1 MMKRILIAL
10 LFVFSCI
17 GAMAQNANEHL
28 KFMGIPINGTL
39 ESFTQ
44 KLVAKGLK
52 REHAWDNALL
62 LKGTFAGKSGSGV
75 CVMGVPSRNIVYKVV
90 VCLPSK
96 DTWEWLENDYKEFKE
111 MLTTKYGEPY
121 KCSESFKEGTY
132 IGSDYL
138 KISALKGGKCE
149 YYSAWGS
156 TEGMILLEIFNA
168 DGSSD
173 SCVRLTYI
181 DLINGKLADSSKQD
195 DL

>member
-1 MMKRILIAL
+1 MKRILIAL

-44 KLVAKGLK
+44 KLVAKGMK
-52 REHAWDNALL
+52 RQQGWDNTGVFR
-62 LKGTFAGKSGSGV
+62 GTFAGERDCEV
-75 CVMGVPSRNIVYKVV
+75 YVNMIPSRNIVYRIV

-96 DTWEWLENDYKEFKE
+96 DTWDWLEKDYNRFKE

-132 IGSDYL
+132 VGSDRL
-138 KISALKGGKCE
+138 KISALKEGKCN
-149 YYSAWGS
+149 YYSIWGS
-156 TEGMILLEIFNA
+156 TEGVIALEIFNA

-173 SCVRLTYI
+173 CCVRLVYY
-181 DLINGKLADSSKQD
+181 DAINYKLAQDSKQN

>member
-1 MMKRILIAL
+1 MKRIFIAL

-52 REHAWDNALL
+52 REHAWEDDVL

-75 CVMGVPSRNIVYKVV
+75 CVMRIPSRNIVYKVV

-96 DTWEWLENDYKEFKE
+96 DTWEWLEDDYTEFKR
-111 MLTTKYGEPY
+111 MLTSKYGDPFKY
-121 KCSESFKEGTY
+121 SESFKEGTY
-132 IGSDYL
+132 VGSDYL
-138 KISALKGGKCE
+138 KISALKEGKCD
-149 YYSAWGS
+149 YHSSWGLN
-156 TEGMILLEIFNA
+156 EGFIILEIFNA
-168 DGSSD
+168 DGSPD
-173 SCVRLTYI
+173 CCVRLSYY
-181 DLINGKLADSSKQD
+181 DAINYKLAEDSKQN

>member
-44 KLVAKGLK
+44 KLVAKGMK
-52 REHAWDNALL
+52 RQQGWDNTGVFR
-62 LKGTFAGKSGSGV
+62 GTFAGERDCEV
-75 CVMGVPSRNIVYKVV
+75 YVNMIPSRNIVYRIV

-96 DTWEWLENDYKEFKE
+96 DTWDWLEKDYNRFKE

-132 IGSDYL
+132 VGSDRL
-138 KISALKGGKCE
+138 KISALKEGKCN
-149 YYSAWGS
+149 YYSIWGS
-156 TEGMILLEIFNA
+156 TEGVIALEIFNA

-173 SCVRLTYI
+173 CCVRLVYY
-181 DLINGKLADSSKQD
+181 DAINYKLAQDSKQN

>member
-1 MMKRILIAL
+1 MKRILIAL
-10 LFVFSCI
+10 LFIFSCI

-52 REHAWDNALL
+52 REHAWEDNVL

-75 CVMGVPSRNIVYKVV
+75 CVMRIPSRNIVYKVV

-96 DTWEWLENDYKEFKE
+96 DTWAWLESDYNEFKQ
-111 MLTTKYGEPY
+111 MLTSKYGEPFQH
-121 KCSESFKEGTY
+121 SETFKA
-132 IGSDYL
+132 GSYTSSDVL
-138 KISALKGGKCE
+138 KMSSLRDGKCE
-149 YYSAWGS
+149 YYTLWKLN
-156 TEGMILLEIFNA
+156 EGAIGLEIISIESP
-168 DGSSD
+168 SS
-173 SCVRLTYI
+173 CFVRISYF
-181 DLINGKLADSSKQD
+181 DAINSTLEESSKQD

>member
-10 LFVFSCI
+10 LFIFSCI
-17 GAMAQNANEHL
+17 GAMAQNANEHF

-44 KLVAKGLK
+44 KLVAKGMK
-52 REHAWDNALL
+52 RQQGWDNTGVFS
-62 LKGTFAGKSGSGV
+62 GTFAGERDCEV
-75 CVMGVPSRNIVYKVV
+75 YVNMIPSRNIVYRIV

-96 DTWEWLENDYKEFKE
+96 DTWDWLEKDYNRFKE

-132 IGSDYL
+132 VGSDRL
-138 KISALKGGKCE
+138 KISALKEGKCN
-149 YYSAWGS
+149 YYSIWGS
-156 TEGMILLEIFNA
+156 TEGVIALEIFNA
-168 DGSSD
+168 DGSSNC
-173 SCVRLTYI
+173 CVRLVYY
-181 DLINGKLADSSKQD
+181 DAINYKLAQDSKQD

>member
-1 MMKRILIAL
+1 MMKRIFIAL

-75 CVMGVPSRNIVYKVV
+75 CVMRVPSRNIVYKVV

-132 IGSDYL
+132 VGSDYL
-138 KISALKGGKCE
+138 KISALKGGECE

>member
-1 MMKRILIAL
+1 MKRILIAL
-10 LFVFSCI
+10 LFIFSCI
-17 GAMAQNANEHL
+17 GAMAQNTNEHL

-75 CVMGVPSRNIVYKVV
+75 CVMRVPSRNIVYKVV

-132 IGSDYL
+132 VGSDYL
-138 KISALKGGKCE
+138 KISALKGGECE

-168 DGSSD
+168 DGSSNC
-173 SCVRLTYI
+173 CVRLTYI

>member
-1 MMKRILIAL
+1 MMKRIFIAL
-10 LFVFSCI
+10 LFIFSCI

-75 CVMGVPSRNIVYKVV
+75 CVMRVPSRNIVYKVV

-132 IGSDYL
+132 VGSDYL
-138 KISALKGGKCE
+138 KISALKGGECE

>member
-1 MMKRILIAL
+1 
-10 LFVFSCI
+10 
-17 GAMAQNANEHL
+17 MAQNANDHL

-75 CVMGVPSRNIVYKVV
+75 CVMRVPSRNIVYKVV

-132 IGSDYL
+132 VGSDYL
-138 KISALKGGKCE
+138 KISALKGGECE

-173 SCVRLTYI
+173 CCVRLTYI
-181 DLINGKLADSSKQD
+181 DLISGKLADSSKQD

>member
-1 MMKRILIAL
+1 
-10 LFVFSCI
+10 
-17 GAMAQNANEHL
+17 MAQNANEHL

-75 CVMGVPSRNIVYKVV
+75 CVMRVPSRNVVYKVV

-132 IGSDYL
+132 VGSDYL
-138 KISALKGGKCE
+138 KISALKGGECE

>member
-10 LFVFSCI
+10 LFIFSCI
-17 GAMAQNANEHL
+17 GAMAQNANDHL

-75 CVMGVPSRNIVYKVV
+75 CVMRVPSRNIVYKVV

-132 IGSDYL
+132 VGSDYL
-138 KISALKGGKCE
+138 KISALKGGECE

-173 SCVRLTYI
+173 CCVRLTYI
-181 DLINGKLADSSKQD
+181 DLINGTLADSSKQD

>member
-44 KLVAKGLK
+44 KLVAKGMK

-75 CVMGVPSRNIVYKVV
+75 CVMRVPSRNIVYKVV

-132 IGSDYL
+132 VGSDYL
-138 KISALKGGKCE
+138 KISALKGGECE